1 MKWYSLPLELR
12 HPALVR
18 HERGY
23 GLAAKIAD
31 VVVHGMGTLTFV
43 GIQSLFI
50 LAWVVLN
57 VVGIISHWD
66 SYPFILLNLLFSTQA
81 AYASPFILMAA
92 NRQAAKDEVR
102 AAADHATLEQLKADM
117 ALMRQHLTEES

>member
-1 MKWYSLPLELR
+1 MKWYSLPMELR
-12 HPALVR
+12 HPALVG

-23 GLAAKIAD
+23 GLAARIAD
-31 VVVHGMGTLTFV
+31 TVVHGMGTLTFV
-43 GIQSLFI
+43 AIQSGIIVL
-50 LAWVVLN
+50 WVLLN
-57 VVGIISHWD
+57 VVGIVSHWD

-117 ALMRQHLTEES
+117 ASIRQHLTEDS